1 MSCKK
6 KYCLILVALC
16 LGHFAGLSAGH
27 VLSNYP
33 YFYDNP
39 HLTERMQVTIA
50 PYLLPLDHPMRP
62 TLDFIFSQAR
72 VTESE
77 KALVDA
83 GFEIIAGP
91 MKRSYIYV
99 VRHPEIPGYVFKL
112 YLDSEKRFRK
122 EVPHWLS
129 LTRRCVG
136 AFGIRKII
144 EQEKICHFLVPDKWL
159 YVLPIYP
166 YSNVLDPEPI
176 ILMETDM
183 EPENLEVSAHM
194 WNTVTSKHLDELYAI
209 LKHGHGGSGTMSLF
223 GNVPFT
229 KKGKFAFIDT
239 EKPKVRLTLKHIR
252 KYLSKDM
259 GIYWDNL
266 IHKRQLQNPS
276 EEKNR

>member
-1 MSCKK
+1 MFENRRGEVFMYCKK
-6 KYCLILVALC
+6 KYRLILLALC
-16 LGHFAGLSAGH
+16 LGYFAGLSASH
-27 VLSNYP
+27 AVLNYP
-33 YFYDNP
+33 HFYDNP

-50 PYLLPLDHPMRP
+50 PYLLPLDHPMKA
-62 TLDFIFSQAR
+62 TLDLIFSQAR

-77 KALVDA
+77 TALTDA

-91 MKRSYIYV
+91 MKRSYIFV

-129 LTRRCVG
+129 LARRCAG

-144 EQEKICHFLVPDKWL
+144 ERENICHFLVPDKWL
-159 YVLPIYP
+159 YIFPVYP
-166 YSNVLDPEPI
+166 HSNELDPEPI
-176 ILMETDM
+176 LLMETDM

-194 WNTVTSKHLDELYAI
+194 WNTVITPQHLDELYAI
-209 LKHGHGGSGTMSLF
+209 LRHGYGGSGALSLF

-239 EKPKVRLTLKHIR
+239 EKPKAHLPLKYIR

-259 GIYWDNL
+259 EIYWDSL
-266 IHKRQLQNPS
+266 IHK
-276 EEKNR
+276 